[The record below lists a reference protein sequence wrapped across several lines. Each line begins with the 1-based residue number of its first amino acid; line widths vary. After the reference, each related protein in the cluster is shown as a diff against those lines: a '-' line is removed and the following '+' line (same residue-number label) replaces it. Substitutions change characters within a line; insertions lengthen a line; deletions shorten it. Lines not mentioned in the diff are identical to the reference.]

1 MLQNPYNV
9 NSETFKKTLIGK
21 VPVYVWWIA
30 FYALS
35 LGSNYFIDQT
45 TINILPYQFLGVF
58 GLSAET
64 GNMWWVHLVSPLM
77 DLVMFEIVMYIYSV
91 LVTSLTRNAETQIT
105 RKDFTGFYRVFYLLV
120 LIVSGLLS
128 VTYFFQNLTIVWGT
142 VFFKLVPRFGVTLL
156 FFFYLKKIYLND
168 TNTHIMLKAMF
179 VPYFVFE
186 IFMIVWTIL

>member
-105 RKDFTGFYRVFYLLV
+105 RKDFTRFYRVFYLLV